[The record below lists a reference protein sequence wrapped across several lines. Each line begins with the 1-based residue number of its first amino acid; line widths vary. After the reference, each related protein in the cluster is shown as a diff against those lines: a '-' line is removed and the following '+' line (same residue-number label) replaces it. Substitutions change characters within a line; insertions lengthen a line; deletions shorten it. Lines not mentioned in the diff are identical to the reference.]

1 MLSEDHKK
9 NSFGRGVFL
18 NTIINLYYIEE
29 GRNQLTRLNC
39 LRKQKGHYKCNNVS
53 DIIVIFF

>member
-1 MLSEDHKK
+1 MIKK
-9 NSFGRGVFL
+9 TPLGEELFL

-29 GRNQLTRLNC
+29 GRSQLTRLNC
-39 LRKQKGHYKCNNVS
+39 LRKQKGHYKCNNVF